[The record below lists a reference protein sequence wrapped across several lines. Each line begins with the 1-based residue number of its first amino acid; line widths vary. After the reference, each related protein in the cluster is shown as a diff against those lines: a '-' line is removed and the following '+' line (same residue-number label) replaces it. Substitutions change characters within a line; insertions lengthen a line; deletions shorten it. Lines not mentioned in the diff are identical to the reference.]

1 MDTAGLL
8 FTGLYWDRDR
18 PTLTGMVGG
27 REHDRPIELGH
38 AIGWEIVGPRRCIGL
53 YDRQEHRRRPCPA
66 GMLTPDG
73 SQCDLCQRADPGRLV
88 ARGLA
93 PSGFEHAPFVL
104 YLAWFG
110 DGLHKVGITSERR
123 GAGRLREQ
131 GALSYC
137 LLARGPFTSIRQAE
151 TLLSGI
157 GLAPERITSRSKQAA
172 WWQIPTAPE
181 RATHLATVH
190 ATAADAIQAIS
201 DVELQ
206 KFQAVDLAPL
216 FGLDRGMPN
225 GYALVVGVGPGA
237 VLSGEVSHVIG
248 KSLVLEPSPIVVDSR
263 LLEGWTLRRSAQP
276 TGGLD
281 VETRSREADARA
293 VQGTLF

>member
-38 AIGWEIVGPRRCIGL
+38 AIGWEIVGPRRCIGI
-53 YDRQEHRRRPCPA
+53 YDRHEHRRRPCPA
-66 GMLTPDG
+66 GMLTADG
-73 SQCDLCQRADPGRLV
+73 GQCDLCQRADPGRLV
-88 ARGLA
+88 ARGQA

-110 DGLHKVGITSERR
+110 DRLHKVGITSEKR
-123 GAGRLREQ
+123 GAGRLCEQ

-151 TLLSGI
+151 TLLSRI
-157 GLAPERITSRSKQAA
+157 GVASERITSRSKQAA
-172 WWQIPTAPE
+172 WWQIAPAPE
-181 RATHLATVH
+181 RAARLATVH
-190 ATAADAIQAIS
+190 ATAADAIQAIP
-201 DVELQ
+201 DVKLQ
-206 KFQAVDLAPL
+206 EFHAVDLAPL
-216 FGLDRGMPN
+216 FGLDRDMPN
-225 GYALVVGVGPGA
+225 VYELVVGVGRGA
-237 VLSGEVSHVIG
+237 VLSGEISHVIG

-263 LLEGWTLRRSAQP
+263 LLEGWTLRRCTQP